1 MSRARALAGA
11 GSARAMARA
20 ARRGGPGPPACSR
33 PPRSHALNPIHPPA
47 EYAFKAAKSAGTTA
61 VGVRGADSVAIVTQK
76 KVPVS
81 GVGWWWG
88 TWRVAERPA
97 GGGAG
102 SGRCARGRRP
112 FVPPPLSLQD
122 KLIDPTSVT
131 RLFTITPTLGMLAT
145 GPPADARATV
155 QKARAAAAD
164 YRHKY
169 GYDMPADGL
178 ARVLADQAQVR
189 EVGRWGR
196 GRRGAP
202 RRAPGPRGGGG
213 GAGGGGGGGAGP
225 RGGGGGRAPPRQRP
239 PPPLPSPGLHPTRL
253 HAPPGRRPPHH
264 RHRRRARAATVQG
277 RPGGARRGVPG
288 DGGGGQGD
296 RGGEP
301 PGEEAQGVCVGG
313 GRRAGAVEEGRR
325 ARPTPAPAPPPT
337 PLSPTPP
344 STPTPPCAPRWAPW
358 APCWARI

>member
-202 RRAPGPRGGGG
+202 RRANAPPPPSPPQVYTQHAYMRPLGVVPLIIGIDAERGPQLFKVDPAGHVAGYRGTGAGVKETEVENHLEKKLKVCVWGGG
-213 GAGGGGGGGAGP
+213 GA
-225 RGGGGGRAPPRQRP
+225 
-239 PPPLPSPGLHPTRL
+239 
-253 HAPPGRRPPHH
+253 
-264 RHRRRARAATVQG
+264 RARSRRDAARG
-277 RPGGARRGVPG
+277 RP
-288 DGGGGQGD
+288 
-296 RGGEP
+296 
-301 PGEEAQGVCVGG
+301 
-313 GRRAGAVEEGRR
+313 
-325 ARPTPAPAPPPT
+325 RPPAPPPPPPRRP
-337 PLSPTPP
+337 PLKPTQRTKKEETEE
-344 STPTPPCAPRWAPW
+344 TPTSQSYLDQHSPLLSVQSVQRKELVGGSE
-358 APCWARI
+358 REGG

>member
-1 MSRARALAGA
+1 
-11 GSARAMARA
+11 MARA

-33 PPRSHALNPIHPPA
+33 PPRSHALNPILPPA

-112 FVPPPLSLQD
+112 SVPPPLSLQD

-189 EVGRWGR
+189 EGGRWGR

-202 RRAPGPRGGGG
+202 RRAN
-213 GAGGGGGGGAGP
+213 A
-225 RGGGGGRAPPRQRP
+225 
-239 PPPLPSPGLHPTRL
+239 PLPSPGLHPTRL